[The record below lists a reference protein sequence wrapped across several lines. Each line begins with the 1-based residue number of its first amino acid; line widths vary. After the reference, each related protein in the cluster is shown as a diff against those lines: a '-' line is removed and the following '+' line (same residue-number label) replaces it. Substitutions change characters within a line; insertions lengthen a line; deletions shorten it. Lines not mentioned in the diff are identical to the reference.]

1 MKTLGYYNGVIDE
14 LEKMSVPMLDRA
26 CYFGDGVYDA
36 TYTHNHRLFTLNEHV
51 NRFYRS
57 ANLAGIG
64 VPMSKEDLKTLLN
77 SLVEKMDDGDLFV
90 YWQVTRGTAL
100 RDHPYGDLKEGNL
113 WVMIKPAKIK
123 DLSQKISLISVND
136 TRFQHCNIKTLNLL
150 PNVMA
155 AERARLQ
162 GCDEAVFHR
171 DGIVTECAHSNIHM
185 IKRGTLYTHPADC
198 HILEG
203 VARGKLIAACRRFD
217 VPVYEIPF
225 TLGDLYLADEVLV
238 TSAGS
243 LCLSASTLDG
253 VAVGGRSPKLLQKLR
268 ESLLQEFLSATEG

>member
-1 MKTLGYYNGVIDE
+1 MKTLGYYNGAIDE

-36 TYTHNHRLFTLNEHV
+36 TYTHDYRLFTLNEHV
-51 NRFYRS
+51 DRFYRS

-64 VPMSKEDLKTLLN
+64 VPISKEELKALLN
-77 SLVEKMDDGDLFV
+77 SLVAKMDDGDLFV

-113 WVMIKPAKIK
+113 WAMIKPAKMK
-123 DLSQKISLISVND
+123 DLTQKISLISVED

-162 GCDEAVFHR
+162 GCDEAVFYR
-171 DGIVTECAHSNIHM
+171 DDAVTECAHSNIH
-185 IKRGTLYTHPADC
+185 ILRKGALYTHPADH

-203 VARGKLIAACRRFD
+203 VARGRLIAACRRLG
-217 VPVYEIPF
+217 VPVYETPF
-225 TLGDLYLADEVLV
+225 TLGDTFGADEVLV

-243 LCLSASTLDG
+243 LCLSASSLDG
-253 VAVGGRSPKLLQKLR
+253 VPVGGKAPKLLQKLQ
-268 ESLLQEFLSATEG
+268 ESLLREFLTATEK